1 MAIDRLPSGR
11 FRARLMING
20 RRSTATLPTEAD
32 ARLWEI
38 ETRASAALGRRAG
51 RVTFADYAANWLAG
65 FIDDTPDRSRFEA
78 ALEHRLLPVL
88 GALSLLEILDADRD
102 ELHRRLADA
111 GESGDDDATCGCL
124 GLIREDATDD
134 LRAGTLDVRALVGS
148 GGSGLWSTGRR
159 LASACR

>member
-1 MAIDRLPSGR
+1 MASDRLPSGR

-88 GALSLLEILDADRD
+88 GALSLLEVLDADRD
-102 ELHRRLADA
+102 ELHHTLADA
-111 GESGDDDATCGCL
+111 GRGWDGDATRQCL
-124 GLIREDATDD
+124 ELVLEDAIHE
-134 LRAGTLDVRALVGS
+134 LRAGTFDVRALVGS
-148 GGSGLWSTGRR
+148 GGSGR
-159 LASACR
+159 